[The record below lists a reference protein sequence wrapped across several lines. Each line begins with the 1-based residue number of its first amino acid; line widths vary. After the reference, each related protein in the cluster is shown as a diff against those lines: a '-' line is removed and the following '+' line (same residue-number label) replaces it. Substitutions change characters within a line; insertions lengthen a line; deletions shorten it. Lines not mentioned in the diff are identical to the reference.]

1 MSTTVSRPHA
11 TMRDVAALAGVGLK
25 TVSRVINGEP
35 NVSAETSSRVLTAA
49 RQLDYRPDLYAGNL
63 KRTDRKTSTI
73 GLVVGSVANPFSAAL
88 NRGVEDVAAEHGI
101 AVFTSSL
108 DDDETREERIVSE
121 MLRRRVDALVLTTV
135 RHDQSHLVREQERG
149 TVLVF
154 VDRLPAGIVADAVVT
169 DNFDATVRAIDHLVS
184 HGHRNIAYLGDLSRL
199 WTAEERHRGFISA
212 MSAAGLPA
220 PTVVEDL
227 HTEARAEAAIRA
239 LFESGNPPTALFTAQ
254 NLVTIGAIRALRAL
268 GLQRSVALVGF
279 DDIPLSDLLEPGI
292 TVLAQDPY
300 QIGRTAAELAL
311 SRLPGDRTDAR
322 TVVIP
327 SQRQFRGS
335 GEIRP
340 GGRA

>member
-1 MSTTVSRPHA
+1 M
-11 TMRDVAALAGVGLK
+11 K

-35 NVSAETSSRVLTAA
+35 NVSEATSSRVLNAA
-49 RQLDYRPDLYAGNL
+49 RQLDYRPDPYAGNL

-108 DDDETREERIVSE
+108 DDDATREERIVSE

-169 DNFDATVRAIDHLVS
+169 DNFDATVKAVDHLVA
-184 HGHRNIAYLGDLSRL
+184 HGHRRIAYLGDLSRL

-212 MSAAGLPA
+212 TAAAGLPA
-220 PTVVEDL
+220 PMVVENL
-227 HTEARAEAAIRA
+227 HTEADAEAATRA
-239 LFESGNPPTALFTAQ
+239 LLQSPHDRPTALFTAQ
-254 NLVTIGAIRALRAL
+254 NLVTVGAIRALREL
-268 GLQRSVALVGF
+268 ELQHSIALVGF
-279 DDIPLSDLLEPGI
+279 DDIPLADLLEPGI

-311 SRLPGDRTDAR
+311 SRLAGNRPDTR
-322 TVVIP
+322 TVVVP
-327 SQRQFRGS
+327 SQLVLRGS

-340 GGRA
+340 GGDA